1 MEEKEYAIQEEKLQP
16 LPVSAVFKTGFKDGI
31 PIGIG
36 YFAVAFS
43 LGITV
48 RNAGMSAFQGFLM
61 SLLNNASAGQ
71 YAALVVIAAK
81 SSYLELALVTLI
93 TNARYLLMGCALS
106 QRLSPQ
112 MPFLHRFFLSFDITD
127 ELFGL
132 MIARSGYLNPYYMY
146 GAVAAAAPCWA
157 IGTAIGVVSG
167 NILPLQLVSAL
178 SVALYG
184 MFLAVIIP
192 PARKNKV
199 LGGLVLC
206 GFAASYIAAKVPII
220 ADVSSGS
227 RTIILT
233 IILCTLAAVLFP
245 ISKEGEGNA

>member
-1 MEEKEYAIQEEKLQP
+1 MEEKECILQRESTQP
-16 LPVSAVFKTGFKDGI
+16 LTKTVVFKAGFKDGI

-48 RNAGMSAFQGFLM
+48 RNAEMSAFQGFLM
-61 SLLNNASAGQ
+61 SLLNNASASQ

-112 MPFLHRFFLSFDITD
+112 MPFVHRFFLSFDITD

-146 GAVAAAAPCWA
+146 GAVTAAAPCWA

-192 PARKNKV
+192 PTRKNKV
-199 LGGLVLC
+199 LGVLVLSS
-206 GFAASYIAAKVPII
+206 FAASYLAAKAPFLAAI
-220 ADVSSGS
+220 SSGS

-233 IILCTLAAVLFP
+233 IILCTLAAVFFP
-245 ISKEGEGNA
+245 ISKEGGGND

>member
-16 LPVSAVFKTGFKDGI
+16 LPVSTVFKTGFKDGI

-220 ADVSSGS
+220 AAVSSGS

>member
-1 MEEKEYAIQEEKLQP
+1 MEEKEWVSQQENMRTLANKT
-16 LPVSAVFKTGFKDGI
+16 VFKDGVKDGI

-112 MPFLHRFFLSFDITD
+112 MPFSHRFF
-127 ELFGL
+127 
-132 MIARSGYLNPYYMY
+132 
-146 GAVAAAAPCWA
+146 
-157 IGTAIGVVSG
+157 
-167 NILPLQLVSAL
+167 
-178 SVALYG
+178 
-184 MFLAVIIP
+184 
-192 PARKNKV
+192 
-199 LGGLVLC
+199 
-206 GFAASYIAAKVPII
+206 
-220 ADVSSGS
+220 
-227 RTIILT
+227 
-233 IILCTLAAVLFP
+233 
-245 ISKEGEGNA
+245 

>member
-1 MEEKEYAIQEEKLQP
+1 MEEKEYFLQQENSQALTNT
-16 LPVSAVFKTGFKDGI
+16 AAFKVGFKDGI

-106 QRLSPQ
+106 QKLSPQ
-112 MPFLHRFFLSFDITD
+112 MPFIHRFFLSFDITD

-192 PARKNKV
+192 PTRQNKV
-199 LGGLVLC
+199 LGILVLSS
-206 GFAASYIAAKVPII
+206 FAASYFTAKAPILSTI
-220 ADVSSGS
+220 SSGS
-227 RTIILT
+227 RTILLT
-233 IILCTLAAVLFP
+233 IILCTLAALLFP
-245 ISKEGEGNA
+245 INKEGEKNA

>member
-1 MEEKEYAIQEEKLQP
+1 MEEKDWGSSTEKMQT
-16 LPVSAVFKTGFKDGI
+16 VTNWRVFRSGIKDGF

-48 RNAGMSAFQGFLM
+48 RNSGMSAFQGFLM

-106 QRLSPQ
+106 QRLSPE
-112 MPFLHRFFLSFDITD
+112 MPFIHRFFISFDITD

-132 MIARSGYLNPYYMY
+132 IISRSGHLNPYYMY

-157 IGTAIGVVSG
+157 VGTAIGVVSG

-192 PARKNKV
+192 PTRKNKV
-199 LGGLVLC
+199 IGALVLIS
-206 GFAASYIAAKVPII
+206 FAASYAATNIPIFAAI
-220 ADVSSGS
+220 SSGT

-233 IILCTLAAVLFP
+233 VVICSIAALLFP
-245 ISKEGEGNA
+245 INKEGDIHA

>member
-1 MEEKEYAIQEEKLQP
+1 MEEKEWVSQQENMRTLANKT
-16 LPVSAVFKTGFKDGI
+16 VFKDGVKDGI

-112 MPFLHRFFLSFDITD
+112 MPFSHRFFLSFDITD

-146 GAVAAAAPCWA
+146 GAVTAAAPCWA

-167 NILPLQLVSAL
+167 NILPLLLVSAL

-192 PARKNKV
+192 PTRTNKV
-199 LGGLVLC
+199 LGALVL
-206 GFAASYIAAKVPII
+206 GSFAASYVTAKAPII
-220 ADVSSGS
+220 ANISSGS

-233 IILCTLAAVLFP
+233 VILCTLAAILFP
-245 ISKEGEGNA
+245 INKEGERHA

>member
-1 MEEKEYAIQEEKLQP
+1 MREKDWASPAKDLQT
-16 LPVSAVFKTGFKDGI
+16 VTNWRVFRSGFKDGI

-106 QRLSPQ
+106 QRLSPE
-112 MPFLHRFFLSFDITD
+112 MPFIHRFFISFDVTD

-132 MIARSGYLNPYYMY
+132 VISRSGYLNPYYMY
-146 GAVAAAAPCWA
+146 GAVVAAAPCWA
-157 IGTAIGVVSG
+157 VGTAIGVVSG

-192 PARKNKV
+192 PTRKSKV
-199 LGGLVLC
+199 IGAMVLIS
-206 GFAASYIAAKVPII
+206 FTASYIATNVPLFATI
-220 ADVSSGS
+220 SSGT

-233 IILCTLAAVLFP
+233 IVICTIAALLFP
-245 ISKEGEGNA
+245 INKEENIHA